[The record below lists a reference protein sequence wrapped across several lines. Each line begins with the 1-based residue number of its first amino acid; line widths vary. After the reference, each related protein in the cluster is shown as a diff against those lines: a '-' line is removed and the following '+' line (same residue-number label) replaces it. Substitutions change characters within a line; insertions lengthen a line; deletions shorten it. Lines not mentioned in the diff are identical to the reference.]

1 MRGGCEIPVEA
12 VAVLKEKYHGFDKPL
27 WSRCRHPEKYGVRL
41 TAEAEKVL
49 AENGVEI
56 KRKRRDARSK
66 AKSNRITFR
75 TSSAIFDALQRK
87 AMSDGNARMQ
97 DAVEKAVLMYLG
109 GLEKAEN
116 AVD

>member
-12 VAVLKEKYHGFDKPL
+12 VAVLKEKYDGFDKPL

-49 AENGVEI
+49 AKNGVEI
-56 KRKRRDARSK
+56 KRKRRDIRSK

-75 TSSAIFDALQRK
+75 TSEAIFEALQRK
-87 AMSDGNARMQ
+87 AEKDGSVGMQ
-97 DAVEKAVLMYLG
+97 EAMERAVAMYL
-109 GLEKAEN
+109 EAEN
-116 AVD
+116 AAN